1 MEKVIQEL
9 HEVLMASS
17 LLLKDLPESDFSS
30 RPAAGKWS
38 KKEIMGHLIDSAQ
51 NNLRRF
57 IVTQYESTPPH
68 IVYQQDFWVSANQ
81 YQKMRTADVIEL
93 WRLINM
99 QIISVLSSMPPEK
112 QELLCE
118 TSELKTLKWLAVDY
132 IRHTRHHLSQVI
144 SIGLNR

>member
-1 MEKVIQEL
+1 MEQVIHEL
-9 HEVLMASS
+9 RELITASVH
-17 LLLKDLPESDFSS
+17 LLKEIPESDFSKK
-30 RPAAGKWS
+30 PAAHKWS
-38 KKEIMGHLIDSAQ
+38 KKEIIGHLIDSAQ

-57 IVTQYESTPPH
+57 IVTQYESQPPH
-68 IVYQQDFWVSANQ
+68 IIYQQDFWVSANQ
-81 YQKMRTADVIEL
+81 YHKMRTADVIEL
-93 WRLINM
+93 WRLINT

-112 QELLCE
+112 QELQCE